1 MERAAMAEN
10 PVFNTGRDP
19 NGRFNVHNPTAW
31 RKGVCQ
37 NPRGRRAG
45 QSLTDVLQARIK
57 IIPRDVKP
65 GVKDRRTNMERV
77 VDELIAQACFGNVRA
92 ISEIFDRLEGK
103 PRQSVSIA
111 SESASLRELA
121 EIDGIPPAEIV
132 SATLQMLEEAF
143 GDINPGNDQTDQ
155 A

>member
-57 IIPRDVKP
+57 LVPRESKT
-65 GVKDRRTNMERV
+65 GVKDRRTSLERV
-77 VDELIAQACFGNVRA
+77 ADALIAKAVDGHIPA
-92 ISEIFDRLEGK
+92 ISEIFDRLEGR

>member
-1 MERAAMAEN
+1 MGEKPLLN
-10 PVFNTGRDP
+10 
-19 NGRFNVHNPTAW
+19 NGRNAAGQFVPGHPW
-31 RKGVCQ
+31 RFPKGTCP

-57 IIPRDVKP
+57 LVPREMKP

-111 SESASLRELA
+111 SEAASLRELA
-121 EIDGIPPAEIV
+121 SRDGIPPAEIID
-132 SATLQMLEEAF
+132 STLRLLEEAF
-143 GDINPGNDQTDQ
+143 GDINSGNDQTDQ
-155 A
+155 T

>member
-1 MERAAMAEN
+1 MGEKPLLN
-10 PVFNTGRDP
+10 
-19 NGRFNVHNPTAW
+19 NGRNAAGQFVPGHPW
-31 RKGVCQ
+31 RFPKGQCP

-45 QSLTDVLQARIK
+45 RSLTDVLQSRIDM
-57 IIPRDVKP
+57 IPRLLKP
-65 GVKDRRTNMERV
+65 GAKDRRTNMERV

-92 ISEIFDRLEGK
+92 IAEIFDRLEGK